1 MELLFIIILIIVG
14 AFAVWFNIWNHRNPV
29 GKKKGKNK
37 DQPTKLHIDK
47 SYQQTERPLTADET
61 EQTERILKMFKD
73 KQEDQSKK

>member
-14 AFAVWFNIWNHRNPV
+14 AFAIWFNIWNYRNPV
-29 GKKKGKNK
+29 GSRNKKTK

-73 KQEDQSKK
+73 KEDLKK